1 MRSDNYYKNPLC
13 SCYLKKHLSSSLI
26 SLFIYLDISTTK
38 PSSFFTASFF
48 SEVSSHI
55 IPTLSPYEE
64 VASFCFKDIQQE
76 IGETFSWNLKG
87 TNQEKRYQ
95 CFTWCQSGCQI
106 LNDRGAHSF
115 PVVLVSV
122 CLCVHACACVYDIQ
136 SCLRC
141 VVQCRSSSRL
151 SSTRLGE
158 TSWHFYLKCLG
169 YWWAL
174 N

>member
-1 MRSDNYYKNPLC
+1 MLNVVQAPLSSCYYTTHSGIPLEMQIEAPREQENGCLALMRSDNYYKNPLC

-87 TNQEKRYQ
+87 TNQEKRY
-95 CFTWCQSGCQI
+95 
-106 LNDRGAHSF
+106 
-115 PVVLVSV
+115 
-122 CLCVHACACVYDIQ
+122 
-136 SCLRC
+136 
-141 VVQCRSSSRL
+141 
-151 SSTRLGE
+151 
-158 TSWHFYLKCLG
+158 
-169 YWWAL
+169 
-174 N
+174 